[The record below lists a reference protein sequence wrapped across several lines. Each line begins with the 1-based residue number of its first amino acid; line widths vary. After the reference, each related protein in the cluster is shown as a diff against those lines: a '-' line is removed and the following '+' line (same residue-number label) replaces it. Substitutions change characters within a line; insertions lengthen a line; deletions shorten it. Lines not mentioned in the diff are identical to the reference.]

1 MAPES
6 IACVLPVNGYVD
18 VNENAAG
25 IVYGSVL
32 GLRKIVS
39 DLDNTDSREGF
50 VGITDVLRDLTEEK
64 SLARAVS
71 AVTKPATTP
80 TTTTTTTTT
89 HLIETETIPAFT
101 LSIWRPKSG
110 LLIIDSRNTH
120 LALPTERLLANILSS
135 VFNSNLVQGIEDVM
149 HWPFF
154 DNISVPQT
162 REYACNALQVWLEV
176 ELERRPTT
184 HLWLLGETAT
194 EYFLPNYNEF
204 SKLVWQWLEFP
215 EIPSKILVAPS
226 LVELLQRPLNK
237 RRLWHCLASHH
248 QSV

>member
-6 IACVLPVNGYVD
+6 IACILPVNGYGD
-18 VNENAAG
+18 VNESAAG

-32 GLRKIVS
+32 DLGKIVS

-50 VGITDVLRDLTEEK
+50 VGITDVLRDLTEVK

-71 AVTKPATTP
+71 AVTKSTTTP
-80 TTTTTTTTT
+80 TTT

-110 LLIIDSRNTH
+110 LLIIDSRNTY
-120 LALPTERLLANILSS
+120 LALPAERLLANILSS

-184 HLWLLGETAT
+184 HLWLLGKTAT
-194 EYFLPNYNEF
+194 EYFLPNCNEF

-215 EIPSKILVAPS
+215 EIPSEILVAPS

-248 QSV
+248 PSV

>member
-6 IACVLPVNGYVD
+6 IACILPVNGYDD
-18 VNENAAG
+18 VNESTAG

-32 GLRKIVS
+32 DLGKIVS

-50 VGITDVLRDLTEEK
+50 VGITDVLRDLTEKK
-64 SLARAVS
+64 SLAKAVS
-71 AVTKPATTP
+71 AVTKPR
-80 TTTTTTTTT
+80 TT

-120 LALPTERLLANILSS
+120 LALPTERLLDNILNS
-135 VFNSNLVQGIEDVM
+135 VFNSNLVQGIEDVV

-184 HLWLLGETAT
+184 HLWLLGETAA
-194 EYFLPNYNEF
+194 EYFLPNHNEF

-215 EIPSKILVAPS
+215 EIPSKIFVAPS
-226 LVELLQRPLNK
+226 LVELLQLPLNK
-237 RRLWHCLASHH
+237 RTLWHCLASHH